1 MSVLAHYKILTS
13 TLIAMFGLL
22 ALCNAALAA
31 EDTAEENEPENE
43 AVITLEQIIVTG
55 QRSLFLLRAQI
66 ESARESLYSSY
77 NDFNVD
83 DEFDVNCQRV
93 TWTGTHIPEQQCWP
107 AFFERLVAENSQDS
121 LIGIG
126 FLIPAGELGNLY
138 AERFDELRVNLEKV
152 ARENSPVAD
161 AMMELGKLEQ
171 ALALKREECMRKP
184 AFLLI
189 FRRCN

>member
-126 FLIPAGELGNLY
+126 FLIPAGELANLY

-152 ARENSPVAD
+152 ARETPR
-161 AMMELGKLEQ
+161 LQ
-171 ALALKREECMRKP
+171 MR
-184 AFLLI
+184 
-189 FRRCN
+189 

>member
-77 NDFNVD
+77 NDFSVD

-152 ARENSPVAD
+152 ARETPPVAD

>member
-152 ARENSPVAD
+152 ARETPPVAN

>member
-152 ARENSPVAD
+152 ARETPPVAD

>member
-152 ARENSPVAD
+152 AREPPPVAD

>member
-1 MSVLAHYKILTS
+1 
-13 TLIAMFGLL
+13 
-22 ALCNAALAA
+22 
-31 EDTAEENEPENE
+31 
-43 AVITLEQIIVTG
+43 
-55 QRSLFLLRAQI
+55 
-66 ESARESLYSSY
+66 
-77 NDFNVD
+77 
-83 DEFDVNCQRV
+83 
-93 TWTGTHIPEQQCWP
+93 
-107 AFFERLVAENSQDS
+107 VAENSQDS

-126 FLIPAGELGNLY
+126 FLIPAGELANLY

-152 ARENSPVAD
+152 AGEPPPVAD

>member
-152 ARENSPVAD
+152 AREIPR
-161 AMMELGKLEQ
+161 LQ
-171 ALALKREECMRKP
+171 MR
-184 AFLLI
+184 
-189 FRRCN
+189 

>member
-43 AVITLEQIIVTG
+43 ALITLEQIIVTG

-152 ARENSPVAD
+152 ARETPPVAD

-171 ALALKREECMRKP
+171 ALALKREECMRKH

>member
-43 AVITLEQIIVTG
+43 ALITLEQIIVTG

-152 ARENSPVAD
+152 ARENPPVAD

>member
-1 MSVLAHYKILTS
+1 
-13 TLIAMFGLL
+13 MFGLL
-22 ALCNAALAA
+22 APCNAALAA

-126 FLIPAGELGNLY
+126 FLIPAGELANLY

-152 ARENSPVAD
+152 AGEPPPVAD

>member
-1 MSVLAHYKILTS
+1 MSVLAHYKIRTS

-43 AVITLEQIIVTG
+43 ALITLEQIIVTG

-152 ARENSPVAD
+152 ARETPPVAD

>member
-43 AVITLEQIIVTG
+43 ALITLEQIIVTG

-152 ARENSPVAD
+152 ARETPPVAD

>member
-13 TLIAMFGLL
+13 TLIEMFGLL

-93 TWTGTHIPEQQCWP
+93 TWTGTHIPGQQCWP

-126 FLIPAGELGNLY
+126 FLIPAGELANLY

-152 ARENSPVAD
+152 ARETPPVAD
-161 AMMELGKLEQ
+161 AMMDLGKLEQ